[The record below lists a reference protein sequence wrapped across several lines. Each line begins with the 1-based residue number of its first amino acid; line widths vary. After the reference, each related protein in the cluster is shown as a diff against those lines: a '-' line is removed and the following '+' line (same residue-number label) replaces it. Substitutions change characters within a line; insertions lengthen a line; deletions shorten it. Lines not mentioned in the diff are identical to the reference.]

1 MNSVLVT
8 DTTKYDEKLQGVADP
23 CTEASLFWGDQALT
37 EVKNLPKVS
46 PRSKKFLTKSFRTT

>member
-37 EVKNLPKVS
+37 EVNNLPKV
-46 PRSKKFLTKSFRTT
+46 